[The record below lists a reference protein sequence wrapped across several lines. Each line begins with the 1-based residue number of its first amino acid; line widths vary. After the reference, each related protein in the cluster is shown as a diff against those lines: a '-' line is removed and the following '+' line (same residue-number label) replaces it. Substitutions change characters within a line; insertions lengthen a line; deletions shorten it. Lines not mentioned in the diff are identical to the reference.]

1 MYESYFSLREL
12 PFNQAL
18 NTRFFFPSANHKEVL
33 STLHIA
39 VRTGEGFVKVTGETG
54 TGKTML
60 CHKFI
65 AQLDDDCTVV
75 YISHPCENPF
85 QLLIT
90 LAGELAIPVQDRT
103 NEPQLIALLTKLFLE
118 YLNANKRIILC
129 FDDAQNIS
137 RECLETLRLI
147 TNFGVKNERRP
158 QVFLFGQPLF
168 DMVLMH
174 PSMQRVQQQI
184 VLRCQLKGLRKREIA
199 SYLHH
204 RLEIAGYRGKRIFSQ
219 TMNRWIY
226 RHSRGVPQMVND
238 IAHQSL
244 LFVLRE
250 GSSEVLLRHIARSLP
265 KSKDTAYGRFQA
277 VISEIFIPLL
287 QFRAWLYAPFVL
299 LLTGSIWITV
309 GLSSG
314 TIAAIV
320 QPNIGTG
327 VSLEAPSN
335 LTAHPSETVLL
346 APLNHT
352 YPVLSA
358 ISDDYDMT
366 SKIGKPLGYVQQFQ
380 SSTPFIPAR
389 KPVRQNNLIAKD
401 DNLKYWAEREFKKVA
416 VLVKNGHFTLAK
428 KQCIKILDVYAH
440 HDGAR
445 LTLTKLLIKASE
457 LSEAESILIEGIQLR
472 LGHAKFA
479 KILSQIQL
487 QRGDI
492 EVAVNT
498 LQYSLPKAI
507 GQADYHA
514 HLGLLLQ
521 RQLRH
526 SEAIKHFQT
535 AVNLSPE
542 AVQWLFAMGVSLQH
556 EGFDIEAHQMFMRA
570 QKSQDL
576 DTDVL
581 AFIDRGIEQAHH

>member
-1 MYESYFSLREL
+1 MYESYFRLREL
-12 PFNQAL
+12 PFNTAL

-60 CHKFI
+60 CRKFI
-65 AQLDDDCTVV
+65 TQLDEDCTAA

-85 QLLIT
+85 QLLMT

-103 NEPQLIALLTKLFLE
+103 DEPQLIALLNKLFLE
-118 YLNANKRIILC
+118 HLNANKRIILC

-147 TNFGVKNERRP
+147 TNFGVKNVRRP

-168 DMVLMH
+168 DVVLMH

-184 VLRCQLKGLRKREIA
+184 VLRCQLNGLRKREIA

-219 TMNRWIY
+219 TINRWIY
-226 RHSRGVPQMVND
+226 RQSRGVPQMVND

-250 GSSEVLLRHIARSLP
+250 GSSEVLPRHITKSLS
-265 KSKDTAYGRFQA
+265 KSKDTVCGRCLA
-277 VISEIFIPLL
+277 GIGEIFIPLL
-287 QFRAWLYAPFVL
+287 QFKGWLYAPFVL
-299 LLTGSIWITV
+299 LLTGSIWLTV
-309 GLSSG
+309 GLSAG
-314 TIAAIV
+314 TIAAMV
-320 QPNIGTG
+320 QPNIGVR
-327 VSLEAPSN
+327 VSVEAPSN
-335 LTAHPSETVLL
+335 LTAHPSEAVLL

-352 YPVLSA
+352 QPMLSA
-358 ISDDYDMT
+358 IGDDYDVT
-366 SKIGKPLGYVQQFQ
+366 SKTGTTLGYVQQFQ
-380 SSTPFIPAR
+380 YSTLFIPAR
-389 KPVRQNNLIAKD
+389 KPVRHNNLIAKD
-401 DNLKYWAEREFKKVA
+401 NNSKYWAEREFKKVSA
-416 VLVKNGHFTLAK
+416 LVKNGHFTLAK
-428 KQCIKILDVYAH
+428 KQCIKILDVYAQ

-445 LTLTKLLIKASE
+445 LTLTKLLIKENE

-472 LGHAKFA
+472 LGQAKFA

-498 LQYSLPKAI
+498 LQYSLPKAN

-526 SEAIKHFQT
+526 DEAIKHFQT

-542 AVQWLFAMGVSLQH
+542 AGQWLFAMGVSLQH
-556 EGFDIEAHQMFMRA
+556 EGFDSEAHQMFMRA

-576 DTDVL
+576 DKDVL
-581 AFIDRGIEQAHH
+581 AFVDRSIE